1 MQSRGVRRILP
12 ALAVAAC
19 AIFVFA
25 LYSTRHVRAE
35 EPPFFAIKGA
45 RIVPVSGPAI
55 PNGTI
60 VISKGVIQSVG
71 ANVSIPAEAR
81 VIDGTGLTI
90 YPGLIDAGTDVGLGA
105 PVVAAAAAGGRG
117 GGGGGGGRGAAAA
130 GVPRSMGPEDR
141 PATTPWDNAADM
153 VKSDDTRIATWRGGG
168 FTTGLVLPRN
178 GFFPGQGAIVDF
190 GDDSRAENMVVK
202 TSAALPISL
211 NGGRGE
217 YVGFPSALM
226 GQISYVRQVFIDAQ
240 WYADAQK
247 AYEANP
253 KGIQRPPYDR
263 TDAVISHALANK
275 ELVLW
280 PGNTDIDIMR
290 ALKFGPTIGARWA
303 LTGAQEG
310 YAVANEIAAAK
321 VPVFINI
328 SWPAAGQGGGGGG
341 RGGGGGFG
349 GGGDQGDTL
358 RTLRFRDRAP
368 STPAKLNA
376 AGVKFAF
383 ASEGTGTPKEV
394 LRNVAKSIAAGLPA
408 DAALRALTLGAA
420 EILGVS
426 DRIGSIEPGK
436 IANLVVTDGDIFADA
451 TNVKWIFVDGKMY
464 APPPVVEAPAGGA
477 GRGGRG
483 GAGGADISGTW
494 TLTYSVQGATQ
505 ESTAAL
511 TMAADGSITGTMSSQ
526 MGTVPIS
533 SGRMNGNQF
542 TISISLPANGQTME
556 ITMSG
561 TVNGNTL
568 SGSMNVMGQALDF
581 TGRRPGSS
589 GDEVGNDDGF
599 RNEVRQ

>member
-25 LYSTRHVRAE
+25 IYSTRHVRAE

-45 RIVPVSGPAI
+45 RIVPVSGPPIA
-55 PNGTI
+55 NGTI
-60 VISKGVIQSVG
+60 VISNGVIQSVG
-71 ANVSIPAEAR
+71 ANVSIPPEAR
-81 VIDGTGLTI
+81 VIDGTGMTI

-105 PVVAAAAAGGRG
+105 PVVAAGAAGGRG
-117 GGGGGGGRGAAAA
+117 GGGGGGRGAAAP
-130 GVPRSMGPEDR
+130 GVLNSRGPEDR
-141 PATTPWDNAADM
+141 PATTPWDYAADM
-153 VKSDDTRIATWRGGG
+153 LKSDDARIATWRGGG

-190 GDDSRAENMVVK
+190 GEGDRPENMVVK
-202 TSAALPISL
+202 TGAALPVNL
-211 NGGRGE
+211 NGGRGDFT
-217 YVGFPSALM
+217 GFPSSLM
-226 GQISYVRQVFIDAQ
+226 GQVSYVRQVFMDAQ
-240 WYADAQK
+240 WFADAQK
-247 AYEANP
+247 AYDAQP
-253 KGIQRPPYDR
+253 KGNQRPTYDR
-263 TDAVISHALANK
+263 TDAVIAHALANK

-280 PGNTDIDIMR
+280 PGNTEIDIMR
-290 ALKFGPTIGARWA
+290 ALKFAPTIGARWA

-310 YAVANEIAAAK
+310 YAIPNELAAAK
-321 VPVFINI
+321 VPVLINVN
-328 SWPAAGQGGGGGG
+328 WPVAGQAGGGGGGGG
-341 RGGGGGFG
+341 RGGGG
-349 GGGDQGDTL
+349 DQGDPL

-383 ASEGTGTPKEV
+383 ASEGTGTPKEI

-464 APPPVVEAPAGGA
+464 APPPVVEAPAGG

-483 GAGGADISGTW
+483 GAAGADITGTW

-505 ESTAAL
+505 ESTAVLA
-511 TMAADGSITGTMSSQ
+511 MSADGNITGTISSQ
-526 MGTVPIS
+526 MGTVPVS
-533 SGRMNGNQF
+533 SGRMNGSQF
-542 TISISLPANGQTME
+542 TISISIPANGDTMQVD
-556 ITMSG
+556 MSG
-561 TVNGNTL
+561 TVNGNTM
-568 SGSMNVMGQALDF
+568 SGSMSVMGQTLDF
-581 TGRRPGSS
+581 TGRRPGGS
-589 GDEVGNDDGF
+589 GDEAGSGY
-599 RNEVRQ
+599 EVRQ

>member
-19 AIFVFA
+19 AIFIFA
-25 LYSTRHVRAE
+25 IYSTRHVRAD
-35 EPPFFAIKGA
+35 EPQYFAIKGA
-45 RIVPVSGPAI
+45 RIVPVSGAPIA
-55 PNGTI
+55 NGTI

-105 PVVAAAAAGGRG
+105 PVVAAAPAGGRG
-117 GGGGGGGRGAAAA
+117 GGGGGGGRGAAAP
-130 GVPRSMGPEDR
+130 GVLNSRGPEDR
-141 PATTPWDNAADM
+141 PATTPWDYAADM
-153 VKSDDTRIATWRGGG
+153 LKSDDARIATWRGGG
-168 FTTGLVLPRN
+168 FTTGLVMPRN

-190 GDDSRAENMVVK
+190 GEGDRAENMVVK
-202 TSAALPISL
+202 PVAALPISL

-217 YVGFPSALM
+217 YTGFPSALM
-226 GQISYVRQVFIDAQ
+226 GQVSYVRQVFIDAQ
-240 WYADAQK
+240 WYEEAQK
-247 AYEANP
+247 AYDANP
-253 KGIQRPPYDR
+253 KGNQRPAYDR
-263 TDAVISHALANK
+263 TDAVIAHALANK

-280 PGNTDIDIMR
+280 PGNTEIDIMR
-290 ALKFGPTIGARWA
+290 ALRFGPTIGARWA

-321 VPVFINI
+321 IPVFINI
-328 SWPAAGQGGGGGG
+328 NWPAAGQGGGGGG
-341 RGGGGGFG
+341 RGGGGGF

-383 ASEGTGTPKEV
+383 ATEGTGTPKDV

-408 DAALRALTLGAA
+408 DVALRALTLGAA
-420 EILGVS
+420 EILGVA

-436 IANLVVTDGDIFADA
+436 IANLVVTDGDLFADA
-451 TNVKWIFVDGKMY
+451 TNVKWIFVDGRMY
-464 APPPVVEAPAGGA
+464 AAPPVVEAPAGG

-483 GAGGADISGTW
+483 GAAGGADISGTW
-494 TLTYSVQGATQ
+494 TLTYSVQGTTQ
-505 ESTAAL
+505 ESTATL
-511 TMAADGSITGTMSSQ
+511 TMAADGNITGTMASE

-533 SGRMNGNQF
+533 RGHMNGNQF
-542 TISISLPANGQTME
+542 TLSISVPMNGQTLDVD
-556 ITMSG
+556 MSG
-561 TVNGNTL
+561 TVNGNTM

-581 TGRRPGSS
+581 TGRRPGA
-589 GDEVGNDDGF
+589 GADEAG
-599 RNEVRQ
+599 NEVRQ

>member
-35 EPPFFAIKGA
+35 EPPYFAIKGA
-45 RIVPVSGPAI
+45 RIVPVSGPPI
-55 PNGTI
+55 SNGTI

-71 ANVSIPAEAR
+71 ANVSIPPEAR
-81 VIDGTGLTI
+81 VIDGTGMTI

-117 GGGGGGGRGAAAA
+117 GGGGGGGRGAAAP
-130 GVPRSMGPEDR
+130 GVLNSRGPEDR
-141 PATTPWDNAADM
+141 PATTPWDFAADM
-153 VKSDDTRIATWRGGG
+153 LKADDARIATWRGGG
-168 FTTGLVLPRN
+168 FTTGLVMPRN

-190 GDDSRAENMVVK
+190 GEGDRPESMVVK
-202 TSAALPISL
+202 TGAALPISL

-217 YVGFPSALM
+217 FQGFPSSLM
-226 GQISYVRQVFIDAQ
+226 GQVAYVRQVFIDAQ
-240 WYADAQK
+240 WYAEAQK
-247 AYEANP
+247 AYDAQP
-253 KGIQRPPYDR
+253 KGNQRPMYDR
-263 TDAVISHALANK
+263 TDAVIAHALANK

-280 PGNTDIDIMR
+280 PGNTEIDIMR
-290 ALKFGPTIGARWA
+290 ALKFAPTVGARWA

-310 YAVANEIAAAK
+310 YAIPNEIAAAK
-321 VPVFINI
+321 VPVLINVN
-328 SWPAAGQGGGGGG
+328 WPVAGQAGGGGGGGG
-341 RGGGGGFG
+341 RGGGG
-349 GGGDQGDTL
+349 DQGDPL

-376 AGVKFAF
+376 ASVKFAF
-383 ASEGTGTPKEV
+383 ASEGTGTPKDV
-394 LRNVAKSIAAGLPA
+394 LRNVAKSITAGLPA

-420 EILGVS
+420 EILGVA

-483 GAGGADISGTW
+483 GAGGTDITGTW

-533 SGRMNGNQF
+533 HGRMNGNQF
-542 TISISLPANGQTME
+542 TLSISVPMNGDTMQ
-556 ITMSG
+556 IDMSG

-568 SGSMNVMGQALDF
+568 SGSMSVMGQELTF

-589 GDEVGNDDGF
+589 SDESGY
-599 RNEVRQ
+599 EVRQ

>member
-12 ALAVAAC
+12 ALAVCAC

-25 LYSTRHVRAE
+25 IYSTRHVRAE

-45 RIVPVSGPAI
+45 RIVPVSGPPIA
-55 PNGTI
+55 NGTI

-71 ANVSIPAEAR
+71 ASVSIPPEAR

-105 PVVAAAAAGGRG
+105 AAAPAAGAGGRG
-117 GGGGGGGRGAAAA
+117 GGGGRGVAAP
-130 GVPRSMGPEDR
+130 GVLRSMGPEDR
-141 PATTPWDNAADM
+141 PATTPWDFAADM
-153 VKSDDTRIATWRGGG
+153 LKTDDARIATWRGGG
-168 FTTGLVLPRN
+168 FTTALVLPRN

-190 GDDSRAENMVVK
+190 GEGDRAENMVVK

-211 NGGRGE
+211 SGGRGE
-217 YVGFPSALM
+217 YTGFPSSLM
-226 GQISYVRQVFIDAQ
+226 GQVAYVRQVFIDAQ
-240 WYADAQK
+240 WFVEAQK
-247 AYEANP
+247 AYEAQP
-253 KGIQRPPYDR
+253 KGNQRPRYDR
-263 TDAVISHALANK
+263 TDAVLAHVLANK

-280 PGNTDIDIMR
+280 PGNTQIDIMR
-290 ALKFGPTIGARWA
+290 ALKFAPTIGARWA

-328 SWPAAGQGGGGGG
+328 NWPTPGQGGGGGGGG
-341 RGGGGGFG
+341 RGGGG
-349 GGGDQGDTL
+349 DQGDPL

-383 ASEGTGTPKEV
+383 ASEGTGTPKDI
-394 LRNVAKSIAAGLPA
+394 LRNVAKSITAGLPA
-408 DAALRALTLGAA
+408 DVALRSLTLGAA
-420 EILGVS
+420 EILGVA

-436 IANLVVTDGDIFADA
+436 IANLVITDGDIFADA

-464 APPPVVEAPAGGA
+464 APPPATDAGAGGA
-477 GRGGRG
+477 RGGRG
-483 GAGGADISGTW
+483 SAGGVDISGTW

-511 TMAADGSITGTMSSQ
+511 TMSADGNITGTISSQ

-533 SGRMNGNQF
+533 RGRMNGNQF
-542 TISISLPANGQTME
+542 TLSISIPANGDTME
-556 ITMSG
+556 VTMSG

-568 SGSMNVMGQALDF
+568 SGSMAVMGQELTF
-581 TGRRPGSS
+581 TGRRPGAGRDES
-589 GDEVGNDDGF
+589 GY
-599 RNEVRQ
+599 EVRQ

>member
-25 LYSTRHVRAE
+25 IYSTRHVRAE

-45 RIVPVSGPAI
+45 RIVPVSGPPIAS
-55 PNGTI
+55 GTI

-71 ANVSIPAEAR
+71 ASVSIPPEAR

-105 PVVAAAAAGGRG
+105 AAVPAAAAGGRG
-117 GGGGGGGRGAAAA
+117 GGGGGRGAAAP
-130 GVPRSMGPEDR
+130 GVLNSRGPEDR
-141 PATTPWDNAADM
+141 PATTPWDFAADM
-153 VKSDDTRIATWRGGG
+153 LKSDDARIATWRGGG
-168 FTTGLVLPRN
+168 FTTALVLPRN

-190 GDDSRAENMVVK
+190 GEGDRPESMVVK

-217 YVGFPSALM
+217 FTGFPSSLM
-226 GQISYVRQVFIDAQ
+226 GQVSYVRQVFIDAQ
-240 WYADAQK
+240 WYAEAQK
-247 AYEANP
+247 AYEAQP
-253 KGIQRPPYDR
+253 KGNQRPTYDR
-263 TDAVISHALANK
+263 TDAVLAHVLANK

-280 PGNTDIDIMR
+280 PGNTEIDIMR
-290 ALKFGPTIGARWA
+290 ALKIAPTIGARWA

-310 YAVANEIAAAK
+310 YAIPNEIAAAK
-321 VPVFINI
+321 VPVLINVN
-328 SWPAAGQGGGGGG
+328 WPVAGQAGAGGGGGGG
-341 RGGGGGFG
+341 RGGGG
-349 GGGDQGDTL
+349 DQGDPL
-358 RTLRFRDRAP
+358 RVLRFRDRAP

-383 ASEGTGTPKEV
+383 ASEGTGNPKEI

-408 DAALRALTLGAA
+408 DAALHALTLGAA
-420 EILGVS
+420 EILGVA

-464 APPPVVEAPAGGA
+464 APPPVVEAPAGG
-477 GRGGRG
+477 RGGRG
-483 GAGGADISGTW
+483 GAGGVDITGTW

-511 TMAADGSITGTMSSQ
+511 TMAADGTITGSISSQ
-526 MGTVPIS
+526 MGTVPVS
-533 SGRMNGNQF
+533 RGHMNGNQF
-542 TISISLPANGQTME
+542 TISISVPANGDTMQ
-556 ITMSG
+556 IDMSG

-568 SGSMNVMGQALDF
+568 SGSMSVMGQTLDF
-581 TGRRPGSS
+581 TGRRPGASA
-589 GDEVGNDDGF
+589 DEVGSGY
-599 RNEVRQ
+599 EVRR